1 MVLNKALFKKFF
13 FFIVPLGLLKPL
25 CKAPS
30 KKEKRQTYENMKSKH
45 REMDR
50 F

>member
-1 MVLNKALFKKFF
+1 MVLNKALFKKYF
-13 FFIVPLGLLKPL
+13 VPLGLLKSF
-25 CKAPS
+25 CKASS
-30 KKEKRQTYENMKSKH
+30 KKEKRQTYENVKSKH